1 MKSFLN
7 NSNNIERDSYIWNM
21 AGSMIM
27 AFQSVILLI
36 ILTRVVDIVTAGVFT
51 IANANANLFLNIGR
65 FGMRNYQV
73 SDVRR
78 EYNFAEYRN
87 SRVAST
93 ILMFVC
99 FAAYIAYAAISNGYS
114 AEKTWIIFWMCMF
127 KLPDAFEDVYY
138 GEYQRNGRLDIAS
151 KAMTIRVTV
160 TIIFFAGAVI
170 VTKDLLWS
178 MIASTIFTVIL
189 MVYLLVVTADTV
201 KDREKT
207 KAGALKKL
215 LVACFP
221 VFASSFLAYY
231 IGNAPKYAIDSQ
243 LSDELQAIYGFLSM
257 PVFVIGLLN
266 NFIFNPI
273 LFSVS
278 CLWQDGKLKEFKRAI
293 VRQTLI
299 VGDITVVC
307 IAGAFVLGIPVLS
320 ILYNTD
326 LTDYKAELLLLL
338 VGGGL
343 LGASGV
349 YTVILTI
356 MRQQNALMIGYLIV
370 AAMAMIFSGRV
381 VASWGMMGAVWL
393 YNGLMLF
400 LCLIFVLMMWGY
412 MKKAPRMKEG

>member
-7 NSNNIERDSYIWNM
+7 NSKNIERDSYIWNM

-87 SRVAST
+87 SRVIST
-93 ILMFVC
+93 VLMFVC
-99 FAAYIAYAAISNGYS
+99 FAAYIAYAAITNGYS

-201 KDREKT
+201 KDREKP

-273 LFSVS
+273 LFSIS
-278 CLWQDGKLKEFKRAI
+278 CLWQDKKLKEFKCAI
-293 VRQTLI
+293 IRQTLI
-299 VGDITVVC
+299 VGGITVVC

-326 LTDYKAELLLLL
+326 LTDYKVELLLLL

-349 YTVILTI
+349 YTIILTI

-370 AAMAMIFSGRV
+370 AAMAMIFSSRV
-381 VASWGMMGAVWL
+381 VASWGMIGAAWL
-393 YNGLMLF
+393 YNGLMLL
-400 LCLIFVLMMWGY
+400 LCVIFVVMMWGY
-412 MKKAPRMKEG
+412 MKNTLPAKER